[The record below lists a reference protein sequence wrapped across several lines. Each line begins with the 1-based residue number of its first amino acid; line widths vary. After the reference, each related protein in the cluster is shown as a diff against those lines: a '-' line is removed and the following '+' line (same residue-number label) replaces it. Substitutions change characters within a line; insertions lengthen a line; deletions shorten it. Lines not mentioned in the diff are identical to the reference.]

1 MKLHGVGVNDTKI
14 SLSYVDMGDTIIHHH
29 HSAAV
34 VSRGWAN
41 ASACRLQVTLVL
53 SSAISCRSSIC
64 PGRLLTAWPVP
75 HVVCY
80 CHNYGLQV
88 LTREVHRSPLKRL
101 KCPARDHFIVHTL
114 LIMYYVCPLPDQDVG
129 MSIIVC
135 DVEHTYFHFGRC
147 GRTFVLCLFGQC
159 TGLCTILYHSRQ
171 HTAVVHMSF
180 QVDDKVDFKGTP
192 ACHDF
197 SMYLFECLLVI
208 HESTESGNYYGIF
221 VALLFSKLVFWNVCD
236 LS

>member
-1 MKLHGVGVNDTKI
+1 
-14 SLSYVDMGDTIIHHH
+14 MGDTIIHHH

-41 ASACRLQVTLVL
+41 ASACRLQVTRVL

-64 PGRLLTAWPVP
+64 PGRLSTAWPVP
-75 HVVCY
+75 HVVFYCY
-80 CHNYGLQV
+80 NYGLQV
-88 LTREVHRSPLKRL
+88 LTREVHRSSLKRL
-101 KCPARDHFIVHTL
+101 KCPARDHLIVHIL

-129 MSIIVC
+129 MYIIVC

-159 TGLCTILYHSRQ
+159 AVLCTILYHSRQ

-180 QVDDKVDFKGTP
+180 QVDDKVDFEGTP
-192 ACHDF
+192 ARHDF

-208 HESTESGNYYGIF
+208 HESNT
-221 VALLFSKLVFWNVCD
+221 KW
-236 LS
+236 